1 MKLKWGEKYIFP
13 TLTHKFRHTRDVLP
27 TMLHHYYVLNEGLQ
41 NGFPA
46 EMINDKRFELDMVL
60 YKIVDDD
67 VKLQKEFNHAR
78 QHRPKF
84 FAVNDVFSDNAT
96 ADKLKNFLEE
106 FYPKP
111 STFEKQIQ
119 TTPKEVPTVDYV
131 FKPTSL

>member
-1 MKLKWGEKYIFP
+1 
-13 TLTHKFRHTRDVLP
+13 
-27 TMLHHYYVLNEGLQ
+27 MLHHYYVLNEGLQ

-96 ADKLKNFLEE
+96 ADKLKNFLDN
-106 FYPKP
+106 FIPNHLLLKN
-111 STFEKQIQ
+111 K
-119 TTPKEVPTVDYV
+119 
-131 FKPTSL
+131 FKPLQKKYLLWIMFLNLHHCKKKKIII